1 MFVMA
6 PSAFAEIHITLGR
19 SDFISDK
26 MLLSKMSFDQ
36 KLEYLFGKSPIQFRE
51 QGGGQLQVLPIQ
63 VLQQVSISLILN
75 VQSLQFSK

>member
-1 MFVMA
+1 MA
-6 PSAFAEIHITLGR
+6 PSAFAEINITLGR

-36 KLEYLFGKSPIQFRE
+36 KLEHRFGKSSIQFRE

-63 VLQQVSISLILN
+63 VLQQVSISLIFGCPKFA
-75 VQSLQFSK
+75 V